1 MVLSIKDK
9 ETDEMARALAA
20 ATGETLTTAIAI
32 AVRERLERVSGA
44 VHADDLEAELNAI
57 ALRAASLPVLD
68 DRSADD
74 IIGYDEHGLPA

>member
-20 ATGETLTTAIAI
+20 ATGETLTTAVAI

-44 VHADDLEAELNAI
+44 VHANDLEAELNAI

>member
-20 ATGETLTTAIAI
+20 ATGETLTTAVAI

>member
-9 ETDEMARALAA
+9 EADEMARALAA
-20 ATGETLTTAIAI
+20 ATGETLTTAVAI

-44 VHADDLEAELNAI
+44 VHANDLETELNAI

-74 IIGYDEHGLPA
+74 IIGYDEHGLPV